1 MAEKTA
7 AEKMRLKPGM
17 TAAVLH
23 APLDVTGRLGV
34 PDGVTVVDDPAA
46 AEFVLVFAETQ
57 AEAEKRLRALAP
69 YVGEGTLVWL
79 AYPKGSTAA
88 GRDLSR
94 DTLWA
99 FARTLGLDLVAN
111 VAVDEKWSALRL
123 RRAK

>member
-17 TAAVLH
+17 AAAVLH
-23 APLDVTGRLGV
+23 APLDVMGRLGV
-34 PDGVTVVDDPAA
+34 PDDVTVVDDPAA
-46 AEFVLVFAETQ
+46 ADFVLVFAETQ

-69 YVGEGTLVWL
+69 HVGEGTLVWL
-79 AYPKGSTAA
+79 AYPKGSKAA

-99 FARTLGLDLVAN
+99 FARTIGLDLVAN